1 LTAFVHGAFSIS
13 RYLSCSLSDAGAK
26 SMIVKGNLGGSFELL
41 EDCVVIR
48 RNSLTAL
55 LLGLGDE
62 RIPYSSITALQVR
75 RPGMLYG
82 FIRFTIGGDKKMNE
96 IGLGFNDAAAF
107 DKAHEFLQKK
117 IGRLAKP
124 FASAAPSASV
134 ADQLEKLAGLLERG
148 LLTKE
153 EFDSQKSS
161 LLGLTP

>member
-1 LTAFVHGAFSIS
+1 
-13 RYLSCSLSDAGAK
+13 
-26 SMIVKGNLGGSFELL
+26 MIVKGTLGFSFELL

-75 RPGMLYG
+75 RPGWLYG
-82 FIRFTIGGDKKMNE
+82 FIRFTIAGDEKMNE
-96 IGLGFNDAAAF
+96 MGLAFNDAAAF
-107 DKAHEFLQKK
+107 DKAYEFLQKK

-124 FASAAPSASV
+124 FVSAAPSASV

>member
-1 LTAFVHGAFSIS
+1 
-13 RYLSCSLSDAGAK
+13 
-26 SMIVKGNLGGSFELL
+26 
-41 EDCVVIR
+41 
-48 RNSLTAL
+48 
-55 LLGLGDE
+55 
-62 RIPYSSITALQVR
+62 
-75 RPGMLYG
+75 
-82 FIRFTIGGDKKMNE
+82 MNE

-107 DKAHEFLQKK
+107 DKAYEFLQNK

-161 LLGLTP
+161 LLGLPPYTGQPSSF